1 VNQLGW
7 GTLQGRRKMDKL
19 SAMYNV
25 YKGERGWKE
34 LSQIIEPASYRARH
48 DHRLKLQNKVTRT
61 NVGKYSFSIEQ
72 LGIGMHNQR
81 RHSMLK
87 VERASEGS

>member
-1 VNQLGW
+1 MH
-7 GTLQGRRKMDKL
+7 RL

-25 YKGERGWKE
+25 YKGEGGWKE
-34 LSQIIEPASYRARH
+34 LSQKIEPASYRARH

-61 NVGKYSFSIEQ
+61 NVGKYIAFLIEQ
-72 LGIGMHNQR
+72 LGIGMRYQR
-81 RHSMLK
+81 RSSILK